1 MSNTPAAAASSSSK
15 SKAAGT
21 SQPQEKRK
29 TLFQKELQH
38 MMYGF
43 GDEQNVSRYPLHYYF
58 VAI

>member
-1 MSNTPAAAASSSSK
+1 LYSSFCDSSGNNGFGAFVDF
-15 SKAAGT
+15 SV
-21 SQPQEKRK
+21 
-29 TLFQKELQH
+29 QH